1 MTELTKMS
9 NTTTRYDT
17 LVIRGS
23 TSKQVPREA
32 AGGEVVS
39 WAAGHAIAESGPLE
53 EFVCDLVDGNYSSVD
68 AIEEEAHKVLELS
81 RRQRDHGWIDQKQAD
96 VSAEPQESAEELRA
110 ALVAESQRYNSLY
123 LQHTHFVAISQ
134 KVSQDLAVMCEAYL
148 AGDSETASTK
158 LRDFA
163 QAYQKN
169 TRPAD
174 GKVH

>member
-1 MTELTKMS
+1 MS

-23 TSKQVPREA
+23 TSKEVPREA

-39 WAAGHAIAESGPLE
+39 WAAGHALAESGPLE
-53 EFVCDLVDGNYSSVD
+53 EFVCDLIDGNFSSVD

-81 RRQRDHGWIDQKQAD
+81 RRQREHGWLDQEQAEAA
-96 VSAEPQESAEELRA
+96 AEPKETVEELRE
-110 ALVAESQRYNSLY
+110 ALVAESQRYNDLY
-123 LQHTHFVAISQ
+123 LQHTNFVAISQ
-134 KVSQDLAVMCEAYL
+134 KVGQDLAVMCEAYL

-158 LRDFA
+158 LREFA
-163 QAYQKN
+163 RAYQKN
-169 TRPAD
+169 TRPTD

>member
-1 MTELTKMS
+1 MS
-9 NTTTRYDT
+9 NRAERYDT

-23 TSKQVPREA
+23 TSKEVPHEA
-32 AGGEVVS
+32 AGGVVVS
-39 WAAGHAIAESGPLE
+39 WAAGHALAEAGPLE
-53 EFVCDLVDGNYSSVD
+53 EFVADLVDGNFSSVD

-81 RRQRDHGWIDQKQAD
+81 RRQRDHGWLDQEQAKAA
-96 VSAEPQESAEELRA
+96 VEPQETAEELRK
-110 ALVAESQRYNSLY
+110 ALTVECQRYNDLY

-158 LRDFA
+158 LRGFA
-163 QAYQKN
+163 LAYQQN

-174 GKVH
+174 GKTH